1 VDRSF
6 KASRKG
12 KSKARE
18 LKPSTLSRPD
28 SLLSLQAVV
37 GNQVV
42 QRLIGQE
49 GTNQAGKTINPTFA
63 PEFIR
68 KHIADNVEDAK
79 KKTRARIASGDAL
92 PTMENGILGNI
103 VATEGDWKAAI
114 EASPMKLPPD
124 NEWFPA
130 EDAKEDDDASDR
142 LESADVVVSGWDIFE
157 QKLANNK
164 GFTYTVVIDPA
175 AKRTI
180 GGDWAVTDKNVS
192 LVVDHASSG
201 KN

>member
-1 VDRSF
+1 VYRSF
-6 KASRKG
+6 EASRKG

-18 LKPSTLSRPD
+18 PESSTMSRPD
-28 SLLSLQAVV
+28 MLLSLQALV

-42 QRLIGQE
+42 QRLIGRK
-49 GTNQAGKTINPTFA
+49 GTAQAGQTIDPTFA

-79 KKTRARIASGDAL
+79 KKTRARIAAGDAL
-92 PTMENGILGNI
+92 PTMKGGKLGNF

-114 EASPMKLPPD
+114 NASTTKLPPIG
-124 NEWFPA
+124 EWDPA
-130 EDAKEDDDASDR
+130 QDANDDDDDDGR
-142 LESADVVVSGWDIFE
+142 LTSADVVVSGWDIFE

-164 GFTYTVVIDPA
+164 GFIYTVGNEPA
-175 AKRTI
+175 AKRSI
-180 GGDWAVTDKNVS
+180 GGIWTVKDKNVS